1 MRRRDKSSCHPL
13 RFSLLP
19 PIVSLNFLHFPSFVE
34 CSSLPFGNNNP
45 IGSIQFLDGLFQC
58 QCQLHPTGDLLFFW
72 ATCSKVQQYCYSFSE
87 RESWYGEIKT
97 FVEAWG
103 TDCHS
108 ADTAR
113 TNAVPGSSLS
123 RAGSTL
129 QEDHRENGCFLKAIN
144 WLLIWVS
151 FVVSMIKLWSLLLL
165 ETNRKIVKNSIKGST
180 AQRIR
185 LHKDTK
191 TLWLVFLYLNSSL
204 PFKITEAK
212 DLSKTV
218 VILYS
223 KSFLLLCCNK
233 KKWMFVNLSW
243 TGIDRNSQAWN
254 KKRMLWP

>member
-1 MRRRDKSSCHPL
+1 MLMPIAPHWRSVI
-13 RFSLLP
+13 LLG
-19 PIVSLNFLHFPSFVE
+19 HM
-34 CSSLPFGNNNP
+34 
-45 IGSIQFLDGLFQC
+45 
-58 QCQLHPTGDLLFFW
+58 
-72 ATCSKVQQYCYSFSE
+72 CSKVQQYYYSFSE
-87 RESWYGEIKT
+87 RESWHGEIKT

-108 ADTAR
+108 ADTAW
-113 TNAVPGSSLS
+113 TNAVPRSSLS
-123 RAGSTL
+123 GAGSTL
-129 QEDHRENGCFLKAIN
+129 QEDYRENGCFLTAIN

-151 FVVSMIKLWSLLLL
+151 FVVSVIKLWSLLLL
-165 ETNRKIVKNSIKGST
+165 ETNKKKIGKNTIKGST

-223 KSFLLLCCNK
+223 KSFTLLCCNK
-233 KKWMFVNLSW
+233 KIGCL
-243 TGIDRNSQAWN
+243 
-254 KKRMLWP
+254 

>member
-1 MRRRDKSSCHPL
+1 MLMPIAPHWRSVI
-13 RFSLLP
+13 LLG
-19 PIVSLNFLHFPSFVE
+19 HM
-34 CSSLPFGNNNP
+34 
-45 IGSIQFLDGLFQC
+45 
-58 QCQLHPTGDLLFFW
+58 
-72 ATCSKVQQYCYSFSE
+72 CSKEQQYYYSFSE
-87 RESWYGEIKT
+87 RESWHGETKT

-129 QEDHRENGCFLKAIN
+129 QEDHRENDCFLMAIN
-144 WLLIWVS
+144 WVT

-165 ETNRKIVKNSIKGST
+165 ETNRKIVKNTIKGST

-185 LHKDTK
+185 LYKDTK

-233 KKWMFVNLSW
+233 KNWMFVNLSW

>member
-13 RFSLLP
+13 HFSLLP

-165 ETNRKIVKNSIKGST
+165 ETNRKIVKNTIKGST

-204 PFKITEAK
+204 SFKITEAK

-233 KKWMFVNLSW
+233 KNWMFVNLSW

>member
-1 MRRRDKSSCHPL
+1 MLMPIAPHWRSVI
-13 RFSLLP
+13 LLG
-19 PIVSLNFLHFPSFVE
+19 HM
-34 CSSLPFGNNNP
+34 
-45 IGSIQFLDGLFQC
+45 
-58 QCQLHPTGDLLFFW
+58 
-72 ATCSKVQQYCYSFSE
+72 CSKEQQYYYSFSE
-87 RESWYGEIKT
+87 RESWHGETKT

-129 QEDHRENGCFLKAIN
+129 QEDYRENGCFLMAVN
-144 WLLIWVS
+144 WVT

-165 ETNRKIVKNSIKGST
+165 ETNRKIVKNTVKGST
-180 AQRIR
+180 AQHIR
-185 LHKDTK
+185 LYKDTK

-223 KSFLLLCCNK
+223 KSFAL
-233 KKWMFVNLSW
+233 
-243 TGIDRNSQAWN
+243 
-254 KKRMLWP
+254 